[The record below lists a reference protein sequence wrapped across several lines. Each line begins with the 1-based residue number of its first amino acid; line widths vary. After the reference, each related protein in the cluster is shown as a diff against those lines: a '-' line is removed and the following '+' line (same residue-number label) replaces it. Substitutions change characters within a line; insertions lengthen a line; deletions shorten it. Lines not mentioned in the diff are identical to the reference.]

1 MNLDSNF
8 LRPPLRLR
16 KMVSC
21 FWKPLSVLGEREEK
35 GGKKK
40 KEKDKSR
47 IDANTKIKLK
57 RNQTRR

>member
-40 KEKDKSR
+40 RK
-47 IDANTKIKLK
+47 KINQGSMQTQKL
-57 RNQTRR
+57 N

>member
-47 IDANTKIKLK
+47 VDANT
-57 RNQTRR
+57 N